1 MRFLIGLALLAAV
14 SPAIAQTPPA
24 PSGSAKAAYSADTS
38 IADLVADPASKA
50 VLDRHVQGLTAH
62 PAYEQI
68 KSMSLRQVQ
77 PMSGGQ
83 ITTEAVAKVDA
94 DLKALPRK

>member
-1 MRFLIGLALLAAV
+1 MRTLCALAFLSVATPVL
-14 SPAIAQTPPA
+14 AQTPPPA
-24 PSGSAKAAYSADTS
+24 AVAKAAYSADTP

-50 VLDRHVQGLTAH
+50 VLDRHLPGVTAH

-83 ITTEAVAKVDA
+83 ISDEAVARIDA
-94 DLKALPRK
+94 DLKALSRK